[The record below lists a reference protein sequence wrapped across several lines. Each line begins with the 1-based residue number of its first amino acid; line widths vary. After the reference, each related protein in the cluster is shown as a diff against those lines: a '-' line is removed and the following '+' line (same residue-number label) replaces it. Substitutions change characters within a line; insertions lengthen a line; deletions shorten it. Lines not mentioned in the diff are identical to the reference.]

1 MFKSFSARLHRL
13 YRQLRD
19 SSASFGGAGS
29 WLQVV
34 LGSLL
39 LLNAAAVY
47 FYFFPPGGSEQELT
61 MRVSELKTRI
71 RAAEMSSKQ
80 LETVAGKVQ
89 LASTQT
95 GAFAGKYFLPRRIA
109 YEQVVSEVQR
119 LTHEAGIVE
128 KEGTFAEEPIEG
140 SSDLTLV
147 TFSVSLEGTFADL
160 MHFLY
165 QVDHS
170 PKLLIL
176 DSLSA
181 APVQNT
187 GRLNLSLKLLTII
200 REPVFVPISTVSGA
214 RR

>member
-1 MFKSFSARLHRL
+1 MFRSFSVRL
-13 YRQLRD
+13 YRQLHNW
-19 SSASFGGAGS
+19 SASFGGAGS
-29 WLQVV
+29 WLQV
-34 LGSLL
+34 SLAAL
-39 LLNAAAVY
+39 ILANGAAVY
-47 FYFFPPGGSEQELT
+47 FYFFPPGGTEQELT
-61 MRVSELKTRI
+61 TRVRELKVRI
-71 RAAEMSSKQ
+71 RAAEMSSRQ

-95 GAFAGKYFLPRRIA
+95 GAFAGKYFLPRRTA
-109 YEQVVSEVQR
+109 YGQVIGEVQR

-140 SSDLTLV
+140 SNDLTLV

-160 MHFLY
+160 MHFVY

-176 DSLSA
+176 DSLNA

-187 GRLNLSLKLLTII
+187 GRLNLNLKLLTII

>member
-1 MFKSFSARLHRL
+1 MFRSFSVRL
-13 YRQLRD
+13 YRQLHNW
-19 SSASFGGAGS
+19 SASFGGAGS
-29 WLQVV
+29 WLQV
-34 LGSLL
+34 LL
-39 LLNAAAVY
+39 AALILANAAAVY
-47 FYFFPPGGSEQELT
+47 FYFFPPGGTEQELT
-61 MRVSELKTRI
+61 ARVRELKVRI
-71 RAAEMSSKQ
+71 RAAEMSSRQ

-95 GAFAGKYFLPRRIA
+95 GAFAGKYFLPRRTA
-109 YEQVVSEVQR
+109 YGQVIGEVQR
-119 LTHEAGIVE
+119 LTHEAGILE

-160 MHFLY
+160 MHFVY

-187 GRLNLSLKLLTII
+187 GRLNLALKLLTII

>member
-1 MFKSFSARLHRL
+1 MFRSFSVRL
-13 YRQLRD
+13 YRSLQNWA
-19 SSASFGGAGS
+19 ASFGGAGS
-29 WLQVV
+29 WLQVL
-34 LGSLL
+34 LGALIL
-39 LLNAAAVY
+39 ANAAAIY
-47 FYFFPPGGSEQELT
+47 FYFIPPGGTEQELT
-61 MRVSELKTRI
+61 ARARELKGRI
-71 RAAEMSSKQ
+71 RTAEMSSRQ
-80 LETVAGKVQ
+80 LESVAGKVQ

-95 GAFAGKYFLPRRIA
+95 GAFAGKYFLPRRTA
-109 YEQVVSEVQR
+109 YGQVIGEVQR

-170 PKLLIL
+170 PTLLIL

-187 GRLNLSLKLLTII
+187 GRLNLALKLLTII
-200 REPVFVPISTVSGA
+200 REPAFVPVSTVPGV
-214 RR
+214 RQ